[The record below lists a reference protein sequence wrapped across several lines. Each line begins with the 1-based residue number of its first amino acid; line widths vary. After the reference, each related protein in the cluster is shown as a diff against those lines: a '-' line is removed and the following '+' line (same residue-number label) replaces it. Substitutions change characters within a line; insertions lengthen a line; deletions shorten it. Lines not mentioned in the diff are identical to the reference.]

1 MDSWERRNR
10 GPNARRSDHRRHGDP
25 SEGMKLTL
33 QPDEVQVC
41 QMVGRMRTLIARGN
55 GVRDAK
61 MGNQDG
67 SEADVMGMMA
77 EYGFA
82 KKMNVFPDLGLTP
95 RSGSADG
102 VMASG
107 KRYDV
112 KASKHEQAHLLSTLK
127 VNPDVDV
134 YVLAIVHSPFIDIR
148 GWAWKSELIQ
158 EENKKDLG
166 HGIGYALSQDKLRR
180 FDA

>member
-1 MDSWERRNR
+1 
-10 GPNARRSDHRRHGDP
+10 
-25 SEGMKLTL
+25 MKLTL

-41 QMVGRMRTLIARGN
+41 QMVGRMRSLIARGN

-61 MGNQDG
+61 MGSHDG
-67 SEADVMGMMA
+67 AEADVMGMMA

-82 KKMNVFPDLGLTP
+82 KQMNVFPDLGLTP

-107 KRYDV
+107 KRYDI
-112 KASKHEQAHLLSTLK
+112 KASKHKGARLLSTLK

-134 YVLAIVHSPFIDIR
+134 YVLCVVDGSTLDFK
-148 GWAWKSELIQ
+148 GWAWKHELIKD
-158 EENKKDLG
+158 ENKKDLG
-166 HGIGYALSQDKLRR
+166 HGVGYALDQDKLRR
-180 FDA
+180 FNA

>member
-1 MDSWERRNR
+1 MI
-10 GPNARRSDHRRHGDP
+10 
-25 SEGMKLTL
+25 LTL

-41 QMVGRMRTLIARGN
+41 QMIGRMRTLIARGN

-112 KASKHEQAHLLSTLK
+112 KASKHKTARLLSTLK

-134 YVLAIVHSPFIDIR
+134 YVLCVVDGSTLDFK
-148 GWAWKSELIQ
+148 GWAFKEELIR
-158 EENKKDLG
+158 EENKTDLG
-166 HGIGYALSQDKLRR
+166 HGTGYALTQDKLRW

>member
-1 MDSWERRNR
+1 
-10 GPNARRSDHRRHGDP
+10 
-25 SEGMKLTL
+25 MKLTL

-41 QMVGRMRTLIARGN
+41 QMIGRMRTLIARGN

-67 SEADVMGMMA
+67 AEADVMGMMA

-82 KKMNVFPDLGLTP
+82 KQMNVFPDLGLTP

-102 VMASG
+102 VMPSG
-107 KRYDV
+107 NRYDV
-112 KASKHEQAHLLSTLK
+112 KASKHKGARLLSTLK

-134 YVLAIVHSPFIDIR
+134 YVLCVVDGSTLDFKGWVH
-148 GWAWKSELIQ
+148 KEELILDR
-158 EENKKDLG
+158 NKTDLG
-166 HGIGYALSQDKLRR
+166 YGVGYALTQDKLRR

>member
-1 MDSWERRNR
+1 MDSRAGRNPGQDARRRNNR
-10 GPNARRSDHRRHGDP
+10 GYGDP
-25 SEGMKLTL
+25 SAGMNITL
-33 QPDEVQVC
+33 QPDEIQVC
-41 QMVGRMRTLIARGN
+41 QMIGRMRSLIARGN

-61 MGNQDG
+61 MGGQDG

-82 KKMNVFPDLGLTP
+82 KQMNVFPDLGLSP

-112 KASKHEQAHLLSTLK
+112 KASKHKTARLLSTLK

-134 YVLAIVHSPFIDIR
+134 YVLCVVDGTILDFK
-148 GWAWKSELIQ
+148 GWAYKEELIR
-158 EENKKDLG
+158 EENKTDLG
-166 HGIGYALSQDKLRR
+166 HGTGYALTQDKLRG

>member
-1 MDSWERRNR
+1 
-10 GPNARRSDHRRHGDP
+10 
-25 SEGMKLTL
+25 MKIEL
-33 QPDEVQVC
+33 QPDEIQVC
-41 QMVGRMRTLIARGN
+41 QMVGRMRSLIARGN

-82 KKMNVFPDLGLTP
+82 KQMNVFPDLGLTP

-102 VMASG
+102 KMASG

-112 KASKHEQAHLLSTLK
+112 KASKHKGARLLSTLK

-134 YVLAIVHSPFIDIR
+134 YVLCVVDGNALDFK
-148 GWAWKSELIQ
+148 GWAWKDELIK
-158 EENKKDLG
+158 EENKINLG
-166 HGIGYALSQDKLRR
+166 HGLGYALEQDKLRG

>member
-1 MDSWERRNR
+1 MDSWGGRNPGQDARRRNY
-10 GPNARRSDHRRHGDP
+10 RRHGDP

-41 QMVGRMRTLIARGN
+41 QMVGRMRSLIARGN

-112 KASKHEQAHLLSTLK
+112 KASKHKTARLLSTLK

-134 YVLAIVHSPFIDIR
+134 YVLCVVDGSTLDFK
-148 GWAWKSELIQ
+148 GWAYKEELILDK
-158 EENKKDLG
+158 NKTDLG
-166 HGIGYALSQDKLRR
+166 HGVGYALTQDKLRR

>member
-1 MDSWERRNR
+1 MLIS
-10 GPNARRSDHRRHGDP
+10 
-25 SEGMKLTL
+25 L

-41 QMVGRMRTLIARGN
+41 QMVGRMRSLIARGS

-61 MGNQDG
+61 MGNHDG
-67 SEADVMGMMA
+67 AEADVMGMMA

-82 KKMNVFPDLGLTP
+82 KKMNVFPDLGLSP

-107 KRYDV
+107 KRYDI
-112 KASKHEQAHLLSTLK
+112 KASKHPNARLLSTLK

-134 YVLAIVHSPFIDIR
+134 YVLCVVDGNR
-148 GWAWKSELIQ
+148 LDYKGWAWKEELIK
-158 EENKKDLG
+158 EDNKKDLG
-166 HGIGYALSQDKLRR
+166 HGVGYALDQDKLRK
-180 FDA
+180 FNA

>member
-1 MDSWERRNR
+1 
-10 GPNARRSDHRRHGDP
+10 
-25 SEGMKLTL
+25 MKLTL

-41 QMVGRMRTLIARGN
+41 QMIGRMRTLIARGN

-67 SEADVMGMMA
+67 AEADVMGMMA

-82 KKMNVFPDLGLTP
+82 KQMNVFPDLGLTP

-102 VMASG
+102 VMPSG
-107 KRYDV
+107 NRYDV
-112 KASKHEQAHLLSTLK
+112 KASKHKGARLLSTLK

-134 YVLAIVHSPFIDIR
+134 YVLCVVDGSTLDFKGWVH
-148 GWAWKSELIQ
+148 KEELILDR
-158 EENKKDLG
+158 NKTDLG
-166 HGIGYALSQDKLRR
+166 YGIGYALTQDKLRR

>member
-1 MDSWERRNR
+1 MNI
-10 GPNARRSDHRRHGDP
+10 
-25 SEGMKLTL
+25 TL

-41 QMVGRMRTLIARGN
+41 QMIGRMRSLIARGN

-61 MGNQDG
+61 MGGQDG
-67 SEADVMGMMA
+67 SEADVLGMMA
-77 EYGFA
+77 EYAFA

-112 KASKHEQAHLLSTLK
+112 KASMHEKAHLLSTLK

-134 YVLAIVHSPFIDIR
+134 YVLAIVHSPC
-148 GWAWKSELIQ
+148 GS
-158 EENKKDLG
+158 
-166 HGIGYALSQDKLRR
+166 
-180 FDA
+180 

>member
-1 MDSWERRNR
+1 MI
-10 GPNARRSDHRRHGDP
+10 
-25 SEGMKLTL
+25 LTL

-41 QMVGRMRTLIARGN
+41 QMIGRMRSLIARGN

-61 MGNQDG
+61 MGDHDG
-67 SEADVMGMMA
+67 AEADVMGMMA

-112 KASKHEQAHLLSTLK
+112 NASRHKPARLLSTIK
-127 VNPDVDV
+127 VNPAVDL
-134 YVLAIVHSPFIDIR
+134 YVLCVVAGATLDFK
-148 GWAWKSELIQ
+148 GWAFKEELILDR
-158 EENKKDLG
+158 NKTDLG
-166 HGIGYALSQDKLRR
+166 HGVGYALTQDKLRG
-180 FDA
+180 FE

>member
-1 MDSWERRNR
+1 M
-10 GPNARRSDHRRHGDP
+10 PNARKRNHSGYGDAG
-25 SEGMKLTL
+25 EGMIVTL
-33 QPDEVQVC
+33 QPDEIQVC

-61 MGNQDG
+61 MGDHDG
-67 SEADVMGMMA
+67 AEADVMGMMA

-102 VMASG
+102 VMTSG

-112 KASKHEQAHLLSTLK
+112 KASKHKTARLLSTLK
-127 VNPDVDV
+127 VNPNVDV
-134 YVLAIVHSPFIDIR
+134 YVLCVVDGSTLDFK
-148 GWAWKSELIQ
+148 GWAWKDELIQ
-158 EENKKDLG
+158 EDNKTNLG
-166 HGIGYALSQDKLRR
+166 HGLGYALEQEKLRK
-180 FDA
+180 F